1 MRSASSATCLML
13 VRTSAVRLP
22 RLLSPA
28 GDARDRGSEQS
39 FELTSQQ
46 DADEAAER
54 PADEHALSEF
64 GARLSRLDYVLKRHL
79 DAGEAGLIDPQA
91 GRLDAR
97 DGQRAPRKAL
107 GLARDHAARPELP
120 VEPCGL
126 DVLRLAPARH
136 VNPRR
141 PDILWSSSGGTRSL
155 IRKHRPAGYP
165 A

>member
-1 MRSASSATCLML
+1 MRSASSATCLLL
-13 VRTSAVRLP
+13 VRSSALP
-22 RLLSPA
+22 RLLSPT
-28 GDARDRGSEQS
+28 GDVRDRGSEQG

-46 DADEAAER
+46 DADRTAER
-54 PADEHALSEF
+54 PADQHALGEP
-64 GARLSRLDYVLKRHL
+64 GALLSRFDDVLERHL
-79 DAGEAGLIDPQA
+79 DAGRAGLIHPQA

-120 VEPCGL
+120 IEPSGL
-126 DVLRLAPARH
+126 DVIRLAPARH